1 MVMAWCR
8 LATSHHLGQPEFT
21 IDCLHFESFVD
32 NKLRQNIVIDYKQFD
47 NTSIPKSDMK
57 WLYGYEDCKFYYIA
71 SYIDWVISGLS

>member
-1 MVMAWCR
+1 MVMAWYS

-47 NTSIPKSDMK
+47 NTSVPKSDINEMTL
-57 WLYGYEDCKFYYIA
+57 WIWRL
-71 SYIDWVISGLS
+71 